1 MITLTKLKNDGYN
14 PLAFRFF
21 LLNTNYYDEV
31 NFNYK
36 LFEESSIKYNE
47 LLNSISDIE
56 KNGKMNKVLFDKYD
70 MQFRFYLED
79 NLNTIGLLNL
89 LYELIKDTNVNGIT
103 KLNLINAWDKVLCLN
118 LVN

>member
-1 MITLTKLKNDGYN
+1 
-14 PLAFRFF
+14 
-21 LLNTNYYDEV
+21 
-31 NFNYK
+31 
-36 LFEESSIKYNE
+36 
-47 LLNSISDIE
+47 
-56 KNGKMNKVLFDKYD
+56 MNKVLFDKYD

-89 LYELIKDTNVNGIT
+89 LYELIKDTNVSGIT